1 MALPTK
7 LQFETYGMD
16 SLDAIPESAWAALTG
31 PITIHL
37 YSEEV
42 KVNPQVEVAKTG
54 YSYLLEQTDD
64 ILVTGDLKKVEVLLT
79 GPAKMIVST
88 DSGVTWKTFSTAW
101 QNVNKEDIETVKSVA
116 MSKETLA
123 SVVQTEW
130 AKPTKL
136 RFAFLIE
143 IATPTD
149 KVVLSNVKLT
159 TVPDAT
165 TTPSVGMLGIEV
177 KELSIEGRLKE
188 LERMNSIQLG
198 KLNFKAGAI
207 LGADQLMLHDM
218 TVDLFDTDTA
228 DTLSVVSGQSI
239 ESQSSDAT
247 GATLEDGTMYTVVVD
262 AAGAKIK
269 KVEVV

>member
-16 SLDAIPESAWAALTG
+16 SLETIPESAWAQLTG
-31 PITIHL
+31 PITVHL
-37 YSEEV
+37 YSEEA
-42 KVNPQVEVAKTG
+42 KVNPRIEMKKMG
-54 YSYLLEQTDD
+54 YAYLLEQTED
-64 ILVTGDLKKVEVLLT
+64 ILISGDLKKVEAILT
-79 GPAKMIVST
+79 GPARMIVST
-88 DSGVTWKTFSTAW
+88 DSGLTWKTFNTAW
-101 QNVNKEDIETVKSVA
+101 QNVDKSDIQAVKA
-116 MSKETLA
+116 MAMTKETLA

-143 IATPTD
+143 IANPTD

-239 ESQSSDAT
+239 ESQSSDVT
-247 GATLEDGTMYTVVVD
+247 GEALEDGTMYTVVVD